1 MHIQIEIR
9 NDENSL
15 CIANGM
21 KQTLIPSVKQK
32 CEVKN
37 KSGVILFFI
46 YGSILQKITS
56 QQVKVVGNYNSIA
69 ECRH

>member
-1 MHIQIEIR
+1 
-9 NDENSL
+9 
-15 CIANGM
+15 M

>member
-9 NDENSL
+9 NDENSF

-21 KQTLIPSVKQK
+21 KQTLITSVKQK

-37 KSGVILFFI
+37 KRGVILFFI

-56 QQVKVVGNYNSIA
+56 QQVKVVGN
-69 ECRH
+69 